1 MHIQANPSFGRSYC
15 ARVPIHILEGPHR
28 QEQPRTT
35 RLTLRYQGPLK
46 NYQANDGP
54 EQLLRFNLK
63 LETATAIWANNA
75 SEWKISFPEEPSQVL
90 KFAIDDHFSTHPT
103 FIPPLSQAKSANF
116 TKFTLSP
123 PVKSLHS
130 QLPII
135 SARARYHALWASI
148 FRAFGINFSCFWHHF
163 RALKYFANCKTG
175 QSGLINFASSATTF
189 LYFGFYSSTIW
200 AIFYSLPISHLASV
214 VTCGHVEH
222 RSRPIEDKVSLG

>member
-1 MHIQANPSFGRSYC
+1 MHLNERLVSLRNLLKSCNLQLMITFPLIPHLFLLSLKPK
-15 ARVPIHILEGPHR
+15 VPI
-28 QEQPRTT
+28 
-35 RLTLRYQGPLK
+35 
-46 NYQANDGP
+46 
-54 EQLLRFNLK
+54 
-63 LETATAIWANNA
+63 
-75 SEWKISFPEEPSQVL
+75 SQSSHCHHL
-90 KFAIDDHFSTHPT
+90 W
-103 FIPPLSQAKSANF
+103 N
-116 TKFTLSP
+116 
-123 PVKSLHS
+123 S